1 MEFEGSTWMR
11 AGVPEPLITWE
22 LEASFP
28 DLGVV
33 SARHSKDRVVEPG
46 QLRHGVHLLRGRA
59 DVSVQQVVVDS
70 VVEEDGILQQS
81 DTGAR
86 VRYKNES
93 NSRDT
98 EAWGATRDN
107 PLPATPVPCPEPI
120 TADDASCGLPDLFR
134 GISMPKRI
142 LFSTQVGLC
151 CICYFAIC
159 FSFFDLSYPRD
170 CTCQ

>member
-1 MEFEGSTWMR
+1 M
-11 AGVPEPLITWE
+11 
-22 LEASFP
+22 
-28 DLGVV
+28 
-33 SARHSKDRVVEPG
+33 EPG

-98 EAWGATRDN
+98 EA
-107 PLPATPVPCPEPI
+107 
-120 TADDASCGLPDLFR
+120 
-134 GISMPKRI
+134 
-142 LFSTQVGLC
+142 
-151 CICYFAIC
+151 
-159 FSFFDLSYPRD
+159 
-170 CTCQ
+170 